1 MIEETPSFSSWK
13 QRRVERFTHE
23 DYEIFMPY
31 QVNAIRGQYKYQSIV
46 PRRLLA
52 YTIVKFLKEL
62 GLTLRE
68 FQDIVRLS
76 QCNPHMI
83 VSETEFND
91 MVKHQPGLDM
101 IYDSMQ
107 LKDLSR
113 VYYHTNW
120 SVGKYSWRL
129 MVDQL
134 QKYQI
139 EVTTIATPDLPVTLK
154 TKEPLI

>member
-1 MIEETPSFSSWK
+1 
-13 QRRVERFTHE
+13 
-23 DYEIFMPY
+23 MPY
-31 QVNAIRGQYKYQSIV
+31 QVNAIRGQYIYQSIV

-62 GLTLRE
+62 GLTLHE
-68 FQDIVRLS
+68 FQEIVSQS

-83 VSETEFND
+83 LSEQAFND

-107 LKDLSR
+107 LKDYSR
-113 VYYHTNW
+113 IYYHTNW

-129 MVDQL
+129 MIDQL
-134 QKYQI
+134 QKYHI
-139 EVTTIATPDLPVTLK
+139 EVTTITSPDLPVTLK
-154 TKEPLI
+154 TKEPII